1 MAESDDWTI
10 HHDLALIFWYL
21 LYSQNRTNSD
31 REQQILV
38 ETLQGWK
45 DAPEDDD
52 ALKEIVL
59 EALAVYSDKE
69 ERGNAIT
76 EALRHLYE
84 ELTLDER
91 HRAIESALRIAEAD
105 GLLVLTERR
114 VLQRIADAWEVDRY
128 AQALIDI
135 TRPQEDDWSLMHD
148 IGALYV
154 ILAHSTDNQLSA
166 DEIKTMVQRLMAWAP
181 KLEEEDIRVVLR
193 QVVKWYGTSPDQQA
207 LSGVVR
213 SVRENM
219 SSVQRLMVMSDLHEI
234 AQADGEMLD
243 EERDMLAT
251 FMRSLDVTV
260 SGSGSG
266 SGKGTELVG

>member
-1 MAESDDWTI
+1 MAETDEWTI

-38 ETLQGWK
+38 ETLQGWNG
-45 DAPEDDD
+45 APEEDD

-59 EALAVYSDKE
+59 EALAVYSDQE

-84 ELTLDER
+84 KLTLDER

-128 AQALIDI
+128 AQALINI
-135 TRPQEDDWSLMHD
+135 TRPQEDDWSSMHD

-154 ILAHSTDNQLSA
+154 ILAHSTDNKISSG
-166 DEIKTMVQRLMAWAP
+166 EIATMVQRLMAWAP

-207 LSGVVR
+207 LSQVVR

-219 SSVQRLMVMSDLHEI
+219 SAVQRVMVMSDLYEI
-234 AQADGEMLD
+234 ARADGEMLE
-243 EERDMLAT
+243 EEREMLAT
-251 FMRSLDVTV
+251 FMRSLDVTL
-260 SGSGSG
+260 SGDEQKAQS
-266 SGKGTELVG
+266 VG